1 MNRSM
6 FPVLFAVILLPAIG
20 VAQAP
25 APSQAAPASTGFPS
39 AKIAWINL
47 EQIMFTCDEGKAR
60 FSEVQAFVDEKNRE
74 NDKLRSDL
82 EKLRN
87 QLSVQG
93 SKLTDEARSD
103 LESQVEE
110 KETSIQRF
118 QQDTQKDIESRRL
131 RVTNYIGKRMQ
142 PVLDKISKEKGL
154 SAILFFNSS
163 RDAWVDP
170 SLNISEE
177 VVKYYNQMY
186 PVAAAKIPAAA
197 PTAAP
202 AAAPAKKQ

>member
-1 MNRSM
+1 MSRLIL
-6 FPVLFAVILLPAIG
+6 PVLFAALLLPVISI
-20 VAQAP
+20 AQASAQP
-25 APSQAAPASTGFPS
+25 QASAGFPT

-47 EQIMFTCDEGKAR
+47 EQVMFTCDEGKAR
-60 FSEVQAFVDEKNRE
+60 FAEVQAFVDDKNKE
-74 NDKLRSDL
+74 NDKLRNDL

-93 SKLTDEARSD
+93 SKLTDEARAD
-103 LESQVEE
+103 LEAQIEE

-118 QQDTQKDIESRRL
+118 QQDTQKEIESRRL

-142 PVLDKISKEKGL
+142 AALEKVSKEKGL

-170 SLNISEE
+170 SLNVSEE
-177 VVKYYNQMY
+177 VVKYYNQIY
-186 PVAAAKIPAAA
+186 PVAAAKA
-197 PTAAP
+197 PTAAAPAATP